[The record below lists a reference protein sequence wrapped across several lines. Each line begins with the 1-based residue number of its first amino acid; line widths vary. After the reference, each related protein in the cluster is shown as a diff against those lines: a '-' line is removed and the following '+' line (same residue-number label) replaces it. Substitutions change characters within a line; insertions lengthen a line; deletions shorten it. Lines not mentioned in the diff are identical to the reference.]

1 MGGGAKKMVEQLP
14 LPKINL
20 GVRGQKF
27 GFVAIYSP
35 VNVRISRAGNVPN
48 QEFIAYLDAA
58 F

>member
-1 MGGGAKKMVEQLP
+1 MALVFFLDFVFFGVFW
-14 LPKINL
+14 
-20 GVRGQKF
+20 VRGKKF